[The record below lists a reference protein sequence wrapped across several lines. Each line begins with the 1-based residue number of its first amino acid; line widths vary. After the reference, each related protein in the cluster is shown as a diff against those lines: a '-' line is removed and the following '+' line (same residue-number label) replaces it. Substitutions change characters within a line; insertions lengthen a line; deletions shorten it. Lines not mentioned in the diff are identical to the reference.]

1 MSIMPFENVSKR
13 KLAFAPKI
21 VVIRD
26 DQPDFNIA
34 IHETNFS
41 HTEHISAPHKV
52 IYVTGSGKPGE
63 FEKLPELIHIE
74 GNLSVAENV
83 TVLAAKLAMI
93 DGDLHVMGKAR
104 FYAPLLEKIT
114 GFIYLDDGATVNAP
128 KIEHMLSNDDT
139 SKIQQQ
145 AESDWLSTLAS

>member
-1 MSIMPFENVSKR
+1 MPFENISKR
-13 KLAFAPKI
+13 KLAFAPQV
-21 VVIRD
+21 VVIKG
-26 DQPDFNIA
+26 DQPEYKIA

-41 HTEHISAPHKV
+41 RTEHISAPNKM
-52 IYVTGSGKPGE
+52 IYMTGSGKPGE

-93 DGDLHVMGKAR
+93 DGDLHVLAKAR
-104 FYAPLLEKIT
+104 FYAPLLEKVT
-114 GFIYLDDGATVNAP
+114 GFIYLGEGATVNAP
-128 KIEHMLSNDDT
+128 KIEPMLVNDDT

-145 AESDWLSTLAS
+145 ADADWLNTLAN

>member
-1 MSIMPFENVSKR
+1 MPFENVSKR
-13 KLAFAPKI
+13 KLAFAPK
-21 VVIRD
+21 VVIVRD

-41 HTEHISAPHKV
+41 QTEHISAPNKV
-52 IYVTGSGKPGE
+52 IYMTGSGKPGE

-93 DGDLHVMGKAR
+93 DGDLHVMSKAR
-104 FYAPLLEKIT
+104 FYAPLLEKVS
-114 GFIYLDDGATVNAP
+114 GFIYLGDGATVNAP
-128 KIEHMLSNDDT
+128 KIEHLLSNDDN

-145 AESDWLSTLAS
+145 GEADWLNTLVS